1 MPPKKTTVITIGKD
15 NSNTREKDPIKRGKK
30 RYNIDQLEAELGGV
44 ANHWGVYIITPYQNL
59 DNTGRTVFKV
69 GMSRGLK
76 RRTDNYLTYF
86 PSIMFHSFL
95 TGFDEER
102 TKEDIESDVK
112 QIEKEVIE
120 KIHNRDKRSRKLYFQ
135 QRVVASEWVYTKSS
149 IIDEVCLEIA
159 EEYDLQYKGYE
170 DNFNETVKDDYE
182 KNLPEA
188 IFVGKILFS

>member
-1 MPPKKTTVITIGKD
+1 MTIGKD

-86 PSIMFHSFL
+86 PSIMFHSFI

-112 QIEKEVIE
+112 LIEKKVIE
-120 KIHNRDKRSRKLYFQ
+120 QIHQKDKRSRKLYFQ

-159 EEYDLQYKGYE
+159 EEYELQYKGYE
-170 DNFNETVKDDYE
+170 DNFNETVKDDYQE
-182 KNLPEA
+182 NLPEA
-188 IFVGKILFS
+188 IFIGKVVFT